1 METTDKLSPEL
12 QEAKN
17 EIDNYYKSNPLVNL
31 PFVTAM
37 SSFLAYATE
46 FRYMEFMNIVD
57 EGDLIG
63 QYDNVMATL
72 HHSTAWLYSHCKQS
86 NINPTIPDDNQHNAS
101 KDLYELVKKYNK
113 FFLAFT
119 CAENDILELEL
130 KGSTIQLT
138 ENFYTHIEFEIYNML
153 IALQKPDEDIYA
165 SVDILDDPIDDIVDS
180 IKFKKNKLHYP
191 LNPKLVADVNVY
203 FTPTNNDTF
212 FLSKNW
218 QFIGY
223 TMDEFRL
230 VFESLIAL
238 AHIHKTAYDISC
250 DSILN
255 DIHYFHSFY
264 MPTCNE
270 LLNRIVRYSG
280 VSKEIVQRIFD
291 DITYGNINNPKPNL
305 VLQPLIKLNSN
316 YYAIT
321 SSIWYYLHSEWDM
334 NALINCLPAQKDI
347 YNEFAK
353 EKYVILS
360 DKFNNVLSQKEMNIL
375 RQGVDSLPDNYIV
388 IVSHSEKACLLVDL
402 KWFILPTSI
411 GDKIQRSEEI
421 QIAISQMQNYKH
433 DFAEKHP
440 LLLEKLNIDTSYR
453 IEGVVAP
460 ENWIGFGNIHTP
472 EVPIIQVYHLIDKL
486 EETDSLQDTIDW
498 LIQRKYMPKIG
509 QQFSVSDKEI
519 NIGNWT
525 LQWYTVKHLQQGRFY
540 PL

>member
-1 METTDKLSPEL
+1 METTDKLSPEM

-37 SSFLAYATE
+37 SSFLAYANE
-46 FRYMEFMNIVD
+46 FKHKDSRTLFD
-57 EGDLIG
+57 EEDLIA
-63 QYDNVMATL
+63 QYDNIMSKL
-72 HHSTAWLYSHCKQS
+72 HHSTAWIYSHCKQS
-86 NINPTIPDDNQHNAS
+86 NINPTMPDDNIHNAS
-101 KDLYELVKKYNK
+101 KDLYELVKKYNN

-119 CAENDILELEL
+119 CAANDIIELEL
-130 KGSTIQLT
+130 QGSTIQLT
-138 ENFYTHIEFEIYNML
+138 EDFYTHIEFELYNLL
-153 IALQKPDEDIYA
+153 IASQRPEEDIYD
-165 SVDILDDPIDDIVDS
+165 SFDYYNDPTDNIYDS
-180 IKFKKNKLHYP
+180 IKFKRNKLHYP
-191 LNPKLVADVNVY
+191 LSPKLVAGVND
-203 FTPTNNDTF
+203 FFRSTNNDTF

-238 AHIHKTAYDISC
+238 AHIHKTAYDIAC
-250 DSILN
+250 DSSTN
-255 DIHYFHSFY
+255 NIHYFYNFY
-264 MPTCNE
+264 MPTANE

-280 VSKEIVQRIFD
+280 VPKENVQSIFD
-291 DITYGNINNPKPNL
+291 DLTYGNINNPNPNL
-305 VLQPLIKLNSN
+305 ATQPLIKLNSK
-316 YYAIT
+316 YYAIA
-321 SSIWYYLHSEWDM
+321 SSIWYYTQTEWDM
-334 NALINCLPAQKDI
+334 NALINCLPAEKDI
-347 YNEFAK
+347 FNEFAK

-402 KWFILPTSI
+402 KWFIQPTSI

-421 QIAISQMQNYKH
+421 QIAISQMKEYKQ

-440 LLLEKLNIDTSYR
+440 LLLEKLNIDASYR

-486 EETDSLQDTIDW
+486 ERTESLQDTIDW
-498 LIQRKYMPKIG
+498 LIDRKYMPKIG
-509 QQFSVSDKEI
+509 EHFSVSDKEI

-525 LQWYTVKHLQQGRFY
+525 LKWYAVKYLQQGRFY